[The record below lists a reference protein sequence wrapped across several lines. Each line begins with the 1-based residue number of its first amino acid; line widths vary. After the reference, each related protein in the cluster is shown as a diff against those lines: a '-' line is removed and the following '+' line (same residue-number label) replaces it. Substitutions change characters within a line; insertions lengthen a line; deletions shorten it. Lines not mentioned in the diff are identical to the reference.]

1 MCKTLFFLTVS
12 SITDSPSLFQHF
24 SEISKLKHVNII
36 QDCNHTGANEPG
48 KVIGKRKTDPG
59 VIWLT
64 SRGLLK
70 GFIDV
75 KKEGAQRVGVTEDA
89 GIG

>member
-36 QDCNHTGANEPG
+36 QDCNHTGANEPA
-48 KVIGKRKTDPG
+48 KVIGKRKTG
-59 VIWLT
+59 WLIWLT

-75 KKEGAQRVGVTEDA
+75 KKEGARRVDVTEDA